1 MKRIVLKFGGT
12 SVGSIEK
19 IQKVANIIKKRHEEG
34 NEIIVIVSAMF
45 GVTNDLKKKSNSIS
59 KNFDSKELDV
69 LLSSGEQISSSL
81 LSGAIIDLGVK
92 ARSWM
97 GWQLPILTDGNH
109 TSSHSQILNIKTEEI
124 INFISAGGVAVIA
137 GFQGISSNN
146 RITTLGRGGSDLS
159 AVAVAKFFET
169 DSCEIYTDVEGV
181 LTTDPAIHEK
191 AKKIDKISYEE
202 MLEMSSLG
210 AKVMQPISVQV
221 AMVDDIPV
229 HVRSVFSEKAGTT
242 IISQSEI
249 DYKKVVTGIAYSKN
263 NAKVTLVGV
272 ADKPGVAAAIFEP
285 FEKNNINIDMVI
297 QTAASSGK
305 KTDVTFTVKREDL
318 FKTLKLIEKNNQY
331 LNYQKIIHDDKV
343 SKVSIIG
350 AGMISHPG
358 VVYKMFSAL
367 GREQINILAISTSEI
382 KISVL
387 VQEDMTQKAVKT
399 LHKKFELD

>member
-1 MKRIVLKFGGT
+1 MKRLILKFGGT
-12 SVGSIEK
+12 SIGTIEK
-19 IQKVANIIKKRHEEG
+19 IKKVANIVKKKFSKG
-34 NEIIVIVSAMF
+34 NEIIVVVSAMS
-45 GVTNDLKKKSNSIS
+45 GVTDELKAKSDLIS
-59 KNFDSKELDV
+59 KNFDDKELDV
-69 LLSSGEQISSSL
+69 LLASGEQVSCSL
-81 LSGAIIDLGVK
+81 LSGALIDLGIK
-92 ARSWM
+92 ARSWL
-97 GWQLPILTDGNH
+97 GWQIPIVTNDNY
-109 TSSHSQILNIKTEEI
+109 TSSQIMKIKTDEI
-124 INFISAGGVAVIA
+124 LKFISKKGVAVIA
-137 GFQGISSNN
+137 GFQGISTDN

-159 AVAVAKFFET
+159 AVAVAKFFQT
-169 DSCEIYTDVEGV
+169 DSCEIYTDVEGI
-181 LTTDPAIHEK
+181 LTTDPSIHNK

-202 MLEMSSLG
+202 MLEMASLG
-210 AKVMQPISVQV
+210 AKVMQPISVQ
-221 AMVDDIPV
+221 ASMIDDIPV

-263 NAKVTLVGV
+263 DAKVTLVGV

-285 FEKNNINIDMVI
+285 FGKNNINIDMVI
-297 QTAASSGK
+297 QTAASDGK

-318 FKTLKLIEKNNQY
+318 LKTLKLIEKNNQY

-387 VQEDMTQKAVKT
+387 VREDETQKAVKI

>member
-1 MKRIVLKFGGT
+1 MKRLALKFGGT
-12 SVGSIEK
+12 SVGTIDK
-19 IQKVANIIKKRHEEG
+19 IQKVANIIKKKHDEG

-45 GVTNDLKKKSNSIS
+45 GTTDDLKRKSNLIS
-59 KNFDSKELDV
+59 KNFDTKELDV

-81 LSGAIIDLGVK
+81 LTGALIYLGIK

-97 GWQLPILTDGNH
+97 GWQVPILTDDNH
-109 TSSHSQILNIKTEEI
+109 ASSQIIKIRTNEI
-124 INFISAGGVAVIA
+124 SNFISEKGIAVIA
-137 GFQGISSNN
+137 GFQGISSEN

-159 AVAVAKFFET
+159 AVVIAKFFKT

-181 LTTDPAIHEK
+181 FTADPLIHKK

-202 MLEMSSLG
+202 MLEMASLG
-210 AKVMQPISVQV
+210 AKVMQPISVQ
-221 AMVDDIPV
+221 ASMIDDIPV
-229 HVRSVFSEKAGTT
+229 HVKSVFSEKDGTK

-263 NAKVTLVGV
+263 DAKVTLVGV

-285 FEKNNINIDMVI
+285 LGKNNINIDMVI
-297 QTAASSGK
+297 QTAASDGK
-305 KTDVTFTVKREDL
+305 KTDVTFTIKREDL
-318 FKTLKLIEKNNQY
+318 HKTLKLIEKNNQY

-350 AGMISHPG
+350 AGMVSNPG

-367 GREQINILAISTSEI
+367 GRKQINILAISTSEI

-399 LHKKFELD
+399 LHNKFELD